1 MRLFSPAG
9 FSNKLLVWL
18 CKLMTCSTGG
28 VTSLLCAILAGRD
41 SQWRAYDVGSQLP
54 DIRCYPSVQ
63 KGKADFALIAKGPLG
78 LRGPKITLV
87 IWSKSVDKHLT
98 LCTHRG
104 SNWGSLEEGLP
115 SCRMPE
121 TPRRSGM
128 QPVVQSTVSGLCAS
142 LVYVKGCL
150 ESDNQIRRSL
160 AREPDVALAARR
172 CLCVRVPVVKFVNY
186 NRRVTSPDYRFDHVQ

>member
-63 KGKADFALIAKGPLG
+63 KGKADFALIAKVPLG

-98 LCTHRG
+98 FCTHRG

-115 SCRMPE
+115 RCRMPE

-128 QPVVQSTVSGLCAS
+128 QPVNQSRRFACEFS
-142 LVYVKGCL
+142 VYKRLLKVR
-150 ESDNQIRRSL
+150 ESDPKVRSSRRKFVRAALRSSQLYSL
-160 AREPDVALAARR
+160 RRDVA
-172 CLCVRVPVVKFVNY
+172 CVCVF
-186 NRRVTSPDYRFDHVQ
+186 QL

>member
-1 MRLFSPAG
+1 MQSVKTYVAIACPSAK
-9 FSNKLLVWL
+9 NQ
-18 CKLMTCSTGG
+18 CSSFGIDG
-28 VTSLLCAILAGRD
+28 CILTSLLCAILAGRD

-87 IWSKSVDKHLT
+87 IWSKSADKHLT

-115 SCRMPE
+115 RCRMPE

-128 QPVVQSTVSGLCAS
+128 QPVDRSRRIVCEFS
-142 LVYVKGCL
+142 VYKRLFRVR
-150 ESDNQIRRSL
+150 ESDPEELS
-160 AREPDVALAARR
+160 ARAR
-172 CLCVRVPVVKFVNY
+172 CSACGETLPAFVCSSCEVR
-186 NRRVTSPDYRFDHVQ
+186 

>member
-28 VTSLLCAILAGRD
+28 VTSLLCAILAGRN

-98 LCTHRG
+98 FCTHRG
-104 SNWGSLEEGLP
+104 SNWGSLEEAHN
-115 SCRMPE
+115 
-121 TPRRSGM
+121 RRY
-128 QPVVQSTVSGLCAS
+128 PH
-142 LVYVKGCL
+142 LVYVEFPTTTFWAVNRSRRIACEFSVCKGL
-150 ESDNQIRRSL
+150 FRVRQFSWSAVEIRIW
-160 AREPDVALAARR
+160 REPAV
-172 CLCVRVPVVKFVNY
+172 
-186 NRRVTSPDYRFDHVQ
+186 